1 MTLYFITNKR
11 NVMSS
16 VDDICEHFQTKDY
29 VLLVAQ
35 MQSGKTGTYLDVA
48 RNLFDNGTIESV
60 VIFSGNRERLLYK
73 QTIER
78 VNEFAKNNSGII
90 KVIWG
95 GGLNKFVP
103 DKSLKT
109 LYIWDESHYGQS
121 KGMLLESFCSKC
133 GINTKDGTNEKN
145 VLCLSVSA
153 TPFSEVYDAKNS
165 NKRVVFQKAPKEY
178 WSIRK
183 MTKKGLI
190 HMYSKL
196 SDTLDEQFTSLSMSD
211 KPMVG
216 LIRILEGKNND
227 NKEMVFRKCR
237 EHNLSYEIYDQSK
250 NDELF
255 MKMIEEP
262 QENKVI
268 ILKGKLSMGKT
279 LDEKRNVMFCIET
292 TKKKNTDS
300 LVQGLIGRFCG
311 YNKLNKE
318 VNFFIH
324 EKSEHP
330 IIYSKFFKTKGEV
343 MPHHAMNIVMKKEV
357 PQYHKATFK
366 LDNKK
371 NLKTIIYH
379 LMSVDDKV
387 CHLTMS
393 DYTIKK
399 KGIKPKK
406 KDKIY
411 IGEDDSNEIE
421 IIYIKDFIETG
432 ITTGNEIFK

>member
-1 MTLYFITNKR
+1 
-11 NVMSS
+11 
-16 VDDICEHFQTKDY
+16 
-29 VLLVAQ
+29 
-35 MQSGKTGTYLDVA
+35 
-48 RNLFDNGTIESV
+48 
-60 VIFSGNRERLLYK
+60 
-73 QTIER
+73 
-78 VNEFAKNNSGII
+78 
-90 KVIWG
+90 
-95 GGLNKFVP
+95 
-103 DKSLKT
+103 
-109 LYIWDESHYGQS
+109 
-121 KGMLLESFCSKC
+121 
-133 GINTKDGTNEKN
+133 
-145 VLCLSVSA
+145 
-153 TPFSEVYDAKNS
+153 
-165 NKRVVFQKAPKEY
+165 
-178 WSIRK
+178 
-183 MTKKGLI
+183 
-190 HMYSKL
+190 
-196 SDTLDEQFTSLSMSD
+196 
-211 KPMVG
+211 
-216 LIRILEGKNND
+216 
-227 NKEMVFRKCR
+227 
-237 EHNLSYEIYDQSK
+237 
-250 NDELF
+250 
-255 MKMIEEP
+255 
-262 QENKVI
+262 
-268 ILKGKLSMGKT
+268 
-279 LDEKRNVMFCIET
+279 MFCIET

-343 MPHHAMNIVMKKEV
+343 MPHHAMNVVMKKEV